1 MSSARLRE
9 ILVPRRGEH
18 VLEVGVGSGA
28 YALDVAA
35 DIAPGRLD
43 VVDMAPE
50 MLEATMRRARERQ
63 VVNIHPTL
71 ADVRYLPYGDATFD
85 AAYTVAALG
94 IAGPD
99 PALGELAR
107 VMRPTGRL
115 VVGELFGD
123 PHLLRAD
130 ELKHCAARAG
140 LRLASRRDF
149 ACGYFA
155 LLEPAAGPRP
165 RFFSRD
171 APLPRAAAPR

>member
-1 MSSARLRE
+1 MSREGLRE
-9 ILVPRRGEH
+9 ILAPQRGER
-18 VLEVGVGSGA
+18 VLEVGVGGGS
-28 YALDVAA
+28 YAMAVAT

-43 VVDMAPE
+43 VVDVAPE
-50 MLEATMRRARERQ
+50 MLEVTMRRARQRG
-63 VVNIHPTL
+63 VVNIHPAL
-71 ADVRYLPYGDATFD
+71 ADVRYLPYGDETFD

-115 VVGELFGD
+115 VVGELFDD
-123 PHLLRAD
+123 PHVLKAD
-130 ELKHCAARAG
+130 ELKQRAARAG
-140 LRLASRRDF
+140 LRLANQRDF

-155 LLEPAAGPRP
+155 LLEPAAGPRR